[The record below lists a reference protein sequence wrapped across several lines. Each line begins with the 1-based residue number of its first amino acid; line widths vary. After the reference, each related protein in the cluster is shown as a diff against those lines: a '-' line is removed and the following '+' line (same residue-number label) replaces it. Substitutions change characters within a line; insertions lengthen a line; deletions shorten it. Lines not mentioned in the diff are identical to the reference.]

1 MPTQNPLPVT
11 VQTGQL
17 GPNYCFTSLQ
27 QYYLDLIAATSWS
40 IPGFTGVVVGP
51 NVPAVSSQGL
61 AWLKTDPQGNPIN
74 VFRYSGGNWIAKNQR
89 EANSNE
95 RMIWVGT
102 EVALWSH
109 DGGDGTDP
117 SVTPPTPTTGA
128 MWQIDP
134 AFAFRFPLGLGN
146 LNTATSPN
154 TYDTNSATQVN
165 QGQVGGDERVILTPA
180 QIWHQHCIGLF
191 GLMSAGTVN
200 TGFRQLILETGGS
213 PTPGAPGNASGGW
226 QSYADTDPSLP
237 NHAGNFTNI
246 GGESGTPVQ
255 TDVPATATLDNIVS
269 GVNLGAVPQSSP
281 NMPPFIVVGFAKRT
295 SRQFYTG

>member
-74 VFRYSGGNWIAKNQR
+74 VFLYSGGKWIAKNQR

-146 LNTATSPN
+146 LNVATSPA
-154 TYDTNSATQVN
+154 TYDGNTATAVN
-165 QGQVGGDERVILTPA
+165 QGQVGGEERIVLTPDE
-180 QIWHQHCIGLF
+180 IHHQHCIGKF
-191 GLMSAGTVN
+191 GLMAGN
-200 TGFRQLILETGGS
+200 TGFRQLVLETGGA
-213 PTPGAPGNASGGW
+213 PTTGAPGNASGGW
-226 QSYADTDPSLP
+226 QSYADNDPGLPNVAGNTADVSSEHGTNVQTDIPAAASLP
-237 NHAGNFTNI
+237 NAVNPTGDGTN
-246 GGESGTPVQ
+246 P
-255 TDVPATATLDNIVS
+255 
-269 GVNLGAVPQSSP
+269 SSHD